1 MKIRNLLLGAV
12 ASALMFGAVSAHA
25 AYPDQPIRIV
35 VGYAAGGTTDILA
48 RALGEQ
54 LAQEL
59 GTSVVVENKA
69 GAAGSIAAAF
79 VQNAKP
85 DGYTV
90 FIGTVSSHGMN
101 PALYDKLN
109 YDPVKGF
116 APVSMLA
123 SIPLVLVTDPK
134 AQYKSVAQLVDAAK
148 ASPGVMNY
156 SSSGNGSPVH
166 IAGAMFADQAKLD
179 IVHVPYRGGAVANM
193 AVMSGDAQL
202 TFATLPA
209 ALPQVKAG
217 KLDALAVTTK
227 QRSTELPDVPA
238 MSEDKNFNGYEIN
251 TWNALFAPA
260 GTPDDVVQTLNKA
273 IVKVLSAGKLQESFR
288 REGAIPE
295 SSTPEELKTFVDG
308 QLTYWHDVVKRL
320 NINLN

>member
-1 MKIRNLLLGAV
+1 MKTGKLMLCAI
-12 ASALMFGAVSAHA
+12 ASAFVMGAAPAHA
-25 AYPDQPIRIV
+25 AYPDQPLRIV

-54 LAQEL
+54 LAEEL
-59 GTSVVVENKA
+59 GTSVVIENKP
-69 GAAGSIAAAF
+69 GAAGSIAAAY

-90 FIGTVSSHGMN
+90 FIATVSSHGMN
-101 PALYDKLN
+101 PALYNKLN
-109 YDPVKGF
+109 YDPIKGF
-116 APVSMLA
+116 TPVSMLA

-134 AQYKSVAQLVDAAK
+134 LKYKLVSDLVDAAK
-148 ASPGVMNY
+148 SKPGVLNY

-227 QRSTELPDVPA
+227 QRSTELPEVPT
-238 MSEDKNFNGYEIN
+238 MTEDKNFPGYEIN
-251 TWNALFAPA
+251 TWNALMAPA
-260 GTPDDVVQTLNKA
+260 GTPDEVVQVLNKA
-273 IVKVLSAGKLQESFR
+273 VTKVLNAGKLQQSFR
-288 REGAIPE
+288 NEGALPQ
-295 SSTPEELKTFVDG
+295 SSTPEELKTFIDQ
-308 QLTYWHDVVKRL
+308 QLEYWHGVVKKL
-320 NINLN
+320 DIHLS

>member
-1 MKIRNLLLGAV
+1 MLGAL
-12 ASALMFGAVSAHA
+12 ASAAMLAGAPAYA
-25 AYPDQPIRIV
+25 AYPDQPLRIV

-54 LAQEL
+54 LAEEL
-59 GTSVVVENKA
+59 GTSVVIENKP

-90 FIGTVSSHGMN
+90 FIATVSSHGMN
-101 PALYDKLN
+101 PALYNKLN
-109 YDPVKGF
+109 YEPVKGF
-116 APVSMLA
+116 TPISMLA

-134 AQYKSVAQLVDAAK
+134 LKYKSVSELVDAAK
-148 ASPGVMNY
+148 AKPGVLNY

-227 QRSTELPDVPA
+227 QRSTELPEVAA
-238 MSEDKNFNGYEIN
+238 MSEDKNFPGYEIN
-251 TWNALFAPA
+251 TWNALMAPA
-260 GTPDDVVQTLNKA
+260 GTPDEAIQVLNKA
-273 IVKVLSAGKLQESFR
+273 VVKVLNAGKLQQSFR
-288 REGAIPE
+288 NEGALPQ
-295 SSTPEELKTFVDG
+295 SSTPEELKTFIDQ
-308 QLTYWHDVVKRL
+308 QLEYWNGVVKKL
-320 NINLN
+320 NIHLS

>member
-1 MKIRNLLLGAV
+1 MKTGKLMLCAI
-12 ASALMFGAVSAHA
+12 ASAFVMGAAPAHA
-25 AYPDQPIRIV
+25 AYPDQPLRIV

-54 LAQEL
+54 LAEEL
-59 GTSVVVENKA
+59 GTSVVIENKP
-69 GAAGSIAAAF
+69 GAAGSIAAAY

-90 FIGTVSSHGMN
+90 FIATVSSHGMN
-101 PALYDKLN
+101 PALYNKLN
-109 YDPVKGF
+109 YDPIKGF
-116 APVSMLA
+116 TPVSMLA

-134 AQYKSVAQLVDAAK
+134 LKYKSVSDLVDAAK
-148 ASPGVMNY
+148 SKPGVLNY

-227 QRSTELPDVPA
+227 QRSTELPEVPT
-238 MSEDKNFNGYEIN
+238 MTEDKNFPGYEIN
-251 TWNALFAPA
+251 TWNALMAPA
-260 GTPDDVVQTLNKA
+260 GTPDEVVQVLNKA
-273 IVKVLSAGKLQESFR
+273 VTKVLNAGKLQQSFR
-288 REGAIPE
+288 NEGALPQ
-295 SSTPEELKTFVDG
+295 SSTPEELKTFIDQ
-308 QLTYWHDVVKRL
+308 QLEYWHGVVKKL
-320 NINLN
+320 DIHLS

>member
-1 MKIRNLLLGAV
+1 MKTGKLLLCA
-12 ASALMFGAVSAHA
+12 AVSATMMGAAPAYA
-25 AYPDQPIRIV
+25 AYPDQPLRIV

-54 LAQEL
+54 LAEEL
-59 GTSVVVENKA
+59 GTSVVIENKP
-69 GAAGSIAAAF
+69 GAAGSIAAAY

-90 FIGTVSSHGMN
+90 FIATVSSHGMN
-101 PALYDKLN
+101 PALYNKLN

-116 APVSMLA
+116 APISMLA

-134 AQYKSVAQLVDAAK
+134 LKFKSVAELVETARAK
-148 ASPGVMNY
+148 PGVLNY

-179 IVHVPYRGGAVANM
+179 IVHVPYKGGAPANM
-193 AVMSGDAQL
+193 AVMSGDAQF

-209 ALPQVKAG
+209 ALPQVKGG

-227 QRSTELPDVPA
+227 QRSTELPEVPTMA
-238 MSEDKNFNGYEIN
+238 EDKNFTGYEIN
-251 TWNALFAPA
+251 TWNALLAPA
-260 GTPDDVVQTLNKA
+260 GTPDDVIQVLNKA
-273 IVKVLSAGKLQESFR
+273 VTKVMGAGKLQESFR
-288 REGAIPE
+288 REGALPQ
-295 SSTPEELKTFVDG
+295 SSTPEELKAFIDQ
-308 QLTYWHDVVKRL
+308 QLKYWHDVVKKL
-320 NINLN
+320 NIHLS

>member
-1 MKIRNLLLGAV
+1 MKTGKLMLCAI
-12 ASALMFGAVSAHA
+12 ASAFVMGAAPAHA
-25 AYPDQPIRIV
+25 AYPDQPLRIV

-54 LAQEL
+54 LAEEL
-59 GTSVVVENKA
+59 GTSVVIENKP
-69 GAAGSIAAAF
+69 GAAGSIAAAY

-90 FIGTVSSHGMN
+90 FIATVSSHGMN
-101 PALYDKLN
+101 PALYNKLN
-109 YDPVKGF
+109 YDPIKGF
-116 APVSMLA
+116 TPVSMLA

-134 AQYKSVAQLVDAAK
+134 LKYKSVSDLVDAAK
-148 ASPGVMNY
+148 SKPGVLNY

-227 QRSTELPDVPA
+227 QRSTELPEVA
-238 MSEDKNFNGYEIN
+238 TMTEDKNFPGYEIN
-251 TWNALFAPA
+251 TWNALMAPA
-260 GTPDDVVQTLNKA
+260 GTPDEVVQVLNKA
-273 IVKVLSAGKLQESFR
+273 VTKVLNAGKLQQSFR
-288 REGAIPE
+288 NEGALPQ
-295 SSTPEELKTFVDG
+295 SSTPEELKTFIDQ
-308 QLTYWHDVVKRL
+308 QLEYWHGVVKKL
-320 NINLN
+320 DIHLS

>member
-1 MKIRNLLLGAV
+1 MKTGKLMLCAI
-12 ASALMFGAVSAHA
+12 ASAFVMGAAPAHA
-25 AYPDQPIRIV
+25 AYPDQPLRIV

-54 LAQEL
+54 LAEEL
-59 GTSVVVENKA
+59 GTSVVIENKP
-69 GAAGSIAAAF
+69 GAAGSIAAAY

-90 FIGTVSSHGMN
+90 FIATVSSHGMN
-101 PALYDKLN
+101 PALYNKLN

-116 APVSMLA
+116 TPVSMLA

-134 AQYKSVAQLVDAAK
+134 LKYKSVSDLVDAAK
-148 ASPGVMNY
+148 SKPGVLNY

-227 QRSTELPDVPA
+227 QRSTELPEVPT
-238 MSEDKNFNGYEIN
+238 MTEDKNFPGYEIN
-251 TWNALFAPA
+251 TWNALMAPA
-260 GTPDDVVQTLNKA
+260 GTPDDVVQVLNKA
-273 IVKVLSAGKLQESFR
+273 VTKVLNAGKLQQSFR
-288 REGAIPE
+288 NEGALPQ
-295 SSTPEELKTFVDG
+295 SSTPEELKTFIDQ
-308 QLTYWHDVVKRL
+308 QLEYWNGVVKKL
-320 NINLN
+320 DIHLS

>member
-1 MKIRNLLLGAV
+1 MKAGKYLLAT
-12 ASALMFGAVSAHA
+12 ALALAFGAGPALA

-54 LAQEL
+54 LSTEL
-59 GTSVVVENKA
+59 GTSVVVENKP
-69 GAAGSIAAAF
+69 GAAGSIAAAS

-90 FIGTVSSHGMN
+90 FIATVSSHGMN
-101 PALYDKLN
+101 PALYSKLN

-116 APVSMLA
+116 APISMLA

-134 AQYKSVAQLVDAAK
+134 LKFKNVDDLVAAAK
-148 ASPGVMNY
+148 AKPGTLNY
-156 SSSGNGSPVH
+156 ASSGNGSPVH
-166 IAGAMFADQAKLD
+166 IAGAMFADQAKLEV
-179 IVHVPYRGGAVANM
+179 VHVPYRGGALANM
-193 AVMSGDAQL
+193 AVMSGDTQF

-227 QRSTELPDVPA
+227 ERSTELPDVA
-238 MSEDKNFNGYEIN
+238 TMAEDKDFPGYEIN
-251 TWNALFAPA
+251 TWNALLAPA
-260 GTPDDVVQTLNKA
+260 GTPEPVIEALNKA
-273 IVKVLSAGKLQESFR
+273 VVKVMAAEKLQTSFK
-288 REGAIPE
+288 REGALPQ
-295 SSTPEELKTFVDG
+295 SSTPEELKLFIEK
-308 QLTYWHDVVKRL
+308 QLKDWDKIVKRL
-320 NINLN
+320 DIKLD

>member
-1 MKIRNLLLGAV
+1 MKTSKLLLCAI
-12 ASALMFGAVSAHA
+12 ASAAMIGAAPAYA
-25 AYPDQPIRIV
+25 AYPDQPLRIV

-54 LAQEL
+54 LAEEL
-59 GTSVVVENKA
+59 GTSVVIENKP
-69 GAAGSIAAAF
+69 GAAGSIAAAY

-90 FIGTVSSHGMN
+90 FIATVSSHGMN

-116 APVSMLA
+116 TPISMLA
-123 SIPLVLVTDPK
+123 SIPLVLVVDPK
-134 AQYKSVAQLVDAAK
+134 LKYKTVSDLVEAAK
-148 ASPGVMNY
+148 SKPGILNY

-179 IVHVPYRGGAVANM
+179 IVHVPYRGGAMANM

-227 QRSTELPDVPA
+227 QRSSELPDVPTMA
-238 MSEDKNFNGYEIN
+238 EDKNFPGYEIN
-251 TWNALFAPA
+251 TWNALLAPA
-260 GTPDDVVQTLNKA
+260 GTPDDVVQALNKA
-273 IVKVLSAGKLQESFR
+273 VVKVLNAGKLQQSFR
-288 REGAIPE
+288 NEGALPQ
-295 SSTPEELKTFVDG
+295 SSTPDELKTFIG
-308 QLTYWHDVVKRL
+308 QQLDYWHDVVKKL
-320 NINLN
+320 NIHLS

>member
-1 MKIRNLLLGAV
+1 MKTGKLMLCAIASAV
-12 ASALMFGAVSAHA
+12 AMGAAPAYA
-25 AYPDQPIRIV
+25 AYPDQPLRIV

-54 LAQEL
+54 LAEEL
-59 GTSVVVENKA
+59 GTSVVIENKP
-69 GAAGSIAAAF
+69 GAAGSIAAAY

-90 FIGTVSSHGMN
+90 FIATVSSHGMN
-101 PALYDKLN
+101 PALYNKLN
-109 YDPVKGF
+109 YDPIKGF
-116 APVSMLA
+116 TPVSMLA

-134 AQYKSVAQLVDAAK
+134 LKYKSVSDLVDAAK
-148 ASPGVMNY
+148 SKPGVLNY

-202 TFATLPA
+202 TFASLPA

-227 QRSTELPDVPA
+227 QRSTELPEVPT
-238 MSEDKNFNGYEIN
+238 MTEDKNFPGYEIN
-251 TWNALFAPA
+251 TWNALMAPA
-260 GTPDDVVQTLNKA
+260 GTPDEVVQVLNKA
-273 IVKVLSAGKLQESFR
+273 VGKVLNAGKLQQSFR
-288 REGAIPE
+288 NEGALPQ
-295 SSTPEELKTFVDG
+295 SSTPEELKTFIDQ
-308 QLTYWHDVVKRL
+308 QLEYWNGVVKKL
-320 NINLN
+320 DIHLS

>member
-1 MKIRNLLLGAV
+1 MKTGKLMLCAI
-12 ASALMFGAVSAHA
+12 ASAFVMGAAPAHA
-25 AYPDQPIRIV
+25 AYPDQPLRIV

-54 LAQEL
+54 LAEEL
-59 GTSVVVENKA
+59 GTSVVIENKP
-69 GAAGSIAAAF
+69 GAAGSIAAAY

-90 FIGTVSSHGMN
+90 FIATVSSHGMN
-101 PALYDKLN
+101 PALYNKLN

-116 APVSMLA
+116 TPVSMLA

-134 AQYKSVAQLVDAAK
+134 LKYKSVSDLVDAAK
-148 ASPGVMNY
+148 SKPGVLNY

-227 QRSTELPDVPA
+227 QRSTELPEVPT
-238 MSEDKNFNGYEIN
+238 MTEDKNFPGYEIN
-251 TWNALFAPA
+251 TWNALMAPA
-260 GTPDDVVQTLNKA
+260 GTPDDVVQVLNKA
-273 IVKVLSAGKLQESFR
+273 VTKVLNAGKLQQSFR
-288 REGAIPE
+288 NEGALPQ
-295 SSTPEELKTFVDG
+295 SSTPEELKTFIDQ
-308 QLTYWHDVVKRL
+308 QLEYWHGVVKKL
-320 NINLN
+320 DIHLS